1 MAGPATTAV
10 AADGPLASSI
20 AVAWQR
26 TAIRTI
32 YLEQTPVVAP
42 PAGGLYLAFTSMA
55 VHDAAVDAQR
65 QGTHAAAAAV
75 ATAAHHVLR
84 HYFPTSGTAL
94 DRDLAASLAK
104 VPNGKKE
111 TSGTQI
117 GAAAAAAMIA
127 SRVGD
132 GRNNASIV
140 YAKAPALGIWQPA
153 PGGAMAL
160 PWLGFVKPVVDIDPV
175 VLDGPDPIT
184 SAAFAQDHE
193 EVRML
198 GWTVDDQPDQGA
210 DGHRAVLLGQPGP
223 VYRDAVCTLLENEPM
238 GLLPTTRFFARVDAA
253 MAMSFIEAWR
263 LKYERRLLA
272 TLPGHSRRR
281 CRRQPR
287 DSAAPD
293 PTWAPLVTNPAYA
306 DYPSGHAQ
314 ATSAFA
320 QVLRKTL
327 GDDTALVLRVGWHQ
341 SFLRHAHR
349 ARARRVPRPHLGRP
363 ALPGR
368 HGRRLLPRP
377 HDGRP
382 GDEGGPLTTRY
393 SSRSRSQATPGR
405 RSSSSST
412 RSGNQLGDPAQA
424 KYAQNTHAT
433 IAAVPRATSA
443 LTHHGLDRSHRS
455 QSRSLALPQ

>member
-1 MAGPATTAV
+1 MPTRRQLVAATASAVLAPLFVVSVAGPASTAV

-20 AVAWQR
+20 AVSWQR

-32 YLEQTPVVAP
+32 YAEQGLAP

-65 QGTHAAAAAV
+65 NGTHAAAAAV
-75 ATAAHHVLR
+75 ATAAHDVLR

-111 TSGTQI
+111 ASGTQV

-132 GRNNASIV
+132 GRNDASIV
-140 YAKAPALGIWQPA
+140 YAKTPALGIWQP
-153 PGGAMAL
+153 PPSGMAL
-160 PWLGFVKPVVDIDPV
+160 PWLGFVDPVVDIAPV

-198 GWTVDDQPDQGA
+198 GSNALTPPLTNRTTEQT
-210 DGHRAVLLGQPGP
+210 AVARFFSANPVP

-263 LKYERRLLA
+263 LKFEVGYWRPFQA
-272 TLPGHSRRR
+272 IAAAGVDDNPGT
-281 CRRQPR
+281 QPH
-287 DSAAPD
+287 PV
-293 PTWAPLVTNPAYA
+293 PGQPLVPNPAYS

-327 GDDTALVLRVGWHQ
+327 GDDTALVLKSGGLERSYATLTALEHDAFHARIWGGLHFRDAMDDGYYLGHTTADRVMKVVH
-341 SFLRHAHR
+341 
-349 ARARRVPRPHLGRP
+349 
-363 ALPGR
+363 
-368 HGRRLLPRP
+368 
-377 HDGRP
+377 
-382 GDEGGPLTTRY
+382 
-393 SSRSRSQATPGR
+393 
-405 RSSSSST
+405 
-412 RSGNQLGDPAQA
+412 
-424 KYAQNTHAT
+424 
-433 IAAVPRATSA
+433 
-443 LTHHGLDRSHRS
+443 
-455 QSRSLALPQ
+455 

>member
-1 MAGPATTAV
+1 MPTRRQVVAAAASAVLTPLFVVTLAGPAATAV

-32 YLEQTPVVAP
+32 YTEQALAP

-75 ATAAHHVLR
+75 ATAAHDVLR
-84 HYFPTSGTAL
+84 HYFPSSGTKL
-94 DRDLAASLAK
+94 DLDLATSLAK

-132 GRNNASIV
+132 GRNNSSIV
-140 YAKAPALGIWQPA
+140 YKKPEALGIWQPA
-153 PGGAMAL
+153 TGGAMAL

-184 SAAFAQDHE
+184 SSAFAQDHE

-198 GWTVDDQPDQGA
+198 GSTLMTNRTEAQSDVARFFSANP
-210 DGHRAVLLGQPGP
+210 VP
-223 VYRDAVCTLLENEPM
+223 VYRDAVCTLLEREPM

-253 MAMSFIEAWR
+253 MAMSFIAAWR
-263 LKYERRLLA
+263 LKYDVGYWRPFQA
-272 TLPGHSRRR
+272 VAAAGVDDNPGT
-281 CRRQPR
+281 QPH
-287 DSAAPD
+287 PVLW
-293 PTWAPLVTNPAYA
+293 TPLVPNPAYS

-327 GDDTALVLRVGWHQ
+327 GDNTALVLG
-341 SFLRHAHR
+341 L
-349 ARARRVPRPHLGRP
+349 
-363 ALPGR
+363 LPG
-368 HGRRLLPRP
+368 P
-377 HDGRP
+377 
-382 GDEGGPLTTRY
+382 
-393 SSRSRSQATPGR
+393 
-405 RSSSSST
+405 T
-412 RSGNQLGDPAQA
+412 RS
-424 KYAQNTHAT
+424 YATLTALEHDAFHAR
-433 IAAVPRATSA
+433 IWGGLHFRDAMDAATTSA
-443 LTHHGLDRSHRS
+443 TR
-455 QSRSLALPQ
+455 LPIG

>member
-1 MAGPATTAV
+1 MPTRRQVVAAAASAVLTPLFVVTLAGPATTAV

-32 YLEQTPVVAP
+32 YTEQGLAP

-117 GAAAAAAMIA
+117 GADAAALMIA

-132 GRNNASIV
+132 GRNDASIV
-140 YAKAPALGIWQPA
+140 YAKAPALGIWQP
-153 PGGAMAL
+153 PPTGMAL
-160 PWLGFVKPVVDIDPV
+160 PWLGFVDPVVDIDPV

-198 GWTVDDQPDQGA
+198 GEVEPQNRNP
-210 DGHRAVLLGQPGP
+210 GQTAIARFFSANPVP
-223 VYRDAVCTLLENEPM
+223 VYRDAVCTLLEDEPM

-263 LKYERRLLA
+263 LKFELGYWRPFQA
-272 TLPGHSRRR
+272 IAAAGSDDNPGTLPH
-281 CRRQPR
+281 
-287 DSAAPD
+287 PD
-293 PTWAPLVTNPAYA
+293 PDPWAPLVSNPAYA

-327 GDDTALVLRVGWHQ
+327 GDDTALVLKSGGLERSYATLTALEHDAFHARIWGGLHFRDAMDDGYYLGHTTADRVMKVV
-341 SFLRHAHR
+341 R
-349 ARARRVPRPHLGRP
+349 
-363 ALPGR
+363 
-368 HGRRLLPRP
+368 
-377 HDGRP
+377 
-382 GDEGGPLTTRY
+382 
-393 SSRSRSQATPGR
+393 
-405 RSSSSST
+405 
-412 RSGNQLGDPAQA
+412 
-424 KYAQNTHAT
+424 
-433 IAAVPRATSA
+433 
-443 LTHHGLDRSHRS
+443 
-455 QSRSLALPQ
+455 

>member
-1 MAGPATTAV
+1 MPTRRHVVAATASAVLAPLFVVSVAGPASTAV
-10 AADGPLASSI
+10 AANGPLASSI
-20 AVAWQR
+20 AVSWQR

-32 YLEQTPVVAP
+32 YAEQGLAP
-42 PAGGLYLAFTSMA
+42 PNGGLYLAFTSMA

-111 TSGTQI
+111 TSGSQI
-117 GAAAAAAMIA
+117 GADAAALMIA

-132 GRNNASIV
+132 GRNDASIV
-140 YAKAPALGIWQPA
+140 YAKTPALGIWQP
-153 PGGAMAL
+153 PPSGMAL
-160 PWLGFVKPVVDIDPV
+160 PWLGFVDPVVDIDPV

-198 GWTVDDQPDQGA
+198 GEFEPQNRTP
-210 DGHRAVLLGQPGP
+210 GQTAIARFFSANPVP
-223 VYRDAVCTLLENEPM
+223 VYRDAVCTLLEDAPM

-263 LKYERRLLA
+263 WKFEVGYWRPFQA
-272 TLPGHSRRR
+272 IAAAGSDDNPGTLPH
-281 CRRQPR
+281 
-287 DSAAPD
+287 PD
-293 PTWAPLVTNPAYA
+293 PDPWTPLVPNPAYA

-320 QVLRKTL
+320 QVLRETL
-327 GDDTALVLRVGWHQ
+327 GDDTALVLKSGGLERSYATLTALEHDAFHARIWGGLHFRDAMDDGYYLGHTTADRVMKVVH
-341 SFLRHAHR
+341 
-349 ARARRVPRPHLGRP
+349 
-363 ALPGR
+363 
-368 HGRRLLPRP
+368 
-377 HDGRP
+377 
-382 GDEGGPLTTRY
+382 
-393 SSRSRSQATPGR
+393 
-405 RSSSSST
+405 
-412 RSGNQLGDPAQA
+412 
-424 KYAQNTHAT
+424 
-433 IAAVPRATSA
+433 
-443 LTHHGLDRSHRS
+443 
-455 QSRSLALPQ
+455 

>member
-1 MAGPATTAV
+1 MVAAAASAVLAPLFVVSVAGPATTAV

-32 YLEQTPVVAP
+32 YAEQGLAP

-75 ATAAHHVLR
+75 ATAAHDVLR

-132 GRNNASIV
+132 GRNDASIV
-140 YAKAPALGIWQPA
+140 YAKTPALGIWQP
-153 PGGAMAL
+153 PPSGMAL
-160 PWLGFVKPVVDIDPV
+160 PWLGFVDPVVDIDPV

-198 GWTVDDQPDQGA
+198 GDGRPHEPDPGA
-210 DGHRAVLLGQPGP
+210 DGGRAVLLGQPGARLP
-223 VYRDAVCTLLENEPM
+223 RRRVHPARERADGTSPDDEVLRPSRRGDGDVVHR
-238 GLLPTTRFFARVDAA
+238 GLAPEVRG
-253 MAMSFIEAWR
+253 
-263 LKYERRLLA
+263 RLLA
-272 TLPGHSRRR
+272 TVPGHRR
-281 CRRQPR
+281 CRRRRQPGTR
-287 DSAAPD
+287 TRTPY
-293 PTWAPLVTNPAYA
+293 PWTPLVPNPAYA

-327 GDDTALVLRVGWHQ
+327 GDDTALVLKSGGLERSYATLTALEHDAFHARIWGGLHFRDAMDDGYYLGHTTADRVMKVV
-341 SFLRHAHR
+341 R
-349 ARARRVPRPHLGRP
+349 
-363 ALPGR
+363 
-368 HGRRLLPRP
+368 
-377 HDGRP
+377 
-382 GDEGGPLTTRY
+382 
-393 SSRSRSQATPGR
+393 
-405 RSSSSST
+405 
-412 RSGNQLGDPAQA
+412 
-424 KYAQNTHAT
+424 
-433 IAAVPRATSA
+433 
-443 LTHHGLDRSHRS
+443 
-455 QSRSLALPQ
+455 